1 MKSVGWLYGPCTH
14 SHTELFLLKSEIA
27 HCHKITEGN
36 EICGMA
42 VWPLHTQ
49 LHRIILIKSLKYVAH
64 WCTVTD

>member
-14 SHTELFLLKSEIA
+14 SHTELFLSKTKIA
-27 HCHKITEGN
+27 HRHKITDLN

-49 LHRIILIKSLKYVAH
+49 THNNIILIKSLKYVAP
-64 WCTVTD
+64 